1 MSQGIGTNR
10 MKKLLPFLLL
20 FLLVSC
26 KPMPYPVYLARHG
39 ILVTDPI
46 EKDGKT
52 IALVLLRH
60 GSFREGYA
68 EDLGGGLW
76 RVETDKNI
84 YAYIKEGFTK

>member
-1 MSQGIGTNR
+1 

-46 EKDGKT
+46 EEDGKT
-52 IALVLLRH
+52 IALVLLRY

-68 EDLGGGLW
+68 EDLGDGLW

-84 YAYIKEGFTK
+84 YAYIKQNYIRRPNNGDGLF